1 MQIQFERYKTYYKQG
16 PSIKDKEDKMRI
28 RLEKDYDDVL
38 KRTIKQVEKCVRQ
51 QLESKVRQQFNI
63 DDKVRLRF

>member
-1 MQIQFERYKTYYKQG
+1 
-16 PSIKDKEDKMRI
+16 MRI

-51 QLESKVRQQFNI
+51 QLETKVRQQFNI